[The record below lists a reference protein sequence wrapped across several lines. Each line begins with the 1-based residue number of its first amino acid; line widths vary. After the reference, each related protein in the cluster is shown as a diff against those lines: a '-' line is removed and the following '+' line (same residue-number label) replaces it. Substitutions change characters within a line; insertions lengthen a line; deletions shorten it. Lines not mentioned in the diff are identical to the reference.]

1 MSDIVIDEVQ
11 RLEEKASKLSTRV
24 EALEKA
30 KLAIEAERDA
40 RKRALKALMDECKKE
55 LGIDP
60 NDLEDEIKKS
70 KEVLSV
76 KLQII
81 ERDVEVAEKV
91 LIPMLAEIEKG

>member
-1 MSDIVIDEVQ
+1 MTAVADDVLELEARAS
-11 RLEEKASKLSTRV
+11 RLSSRI

-30 KLAIEAERDA
+30 KFAIEAERDA
-40 RKRALKALMDECKKE
+40 RKRALKSLMDECKKE

-76 KLQII
+76 KLQIV
-81 ERDVEVAEKV
+81 ERDVEAAEK
-91 LIPMLAEIEKG
+91 LLNPMLAEIQKD

>member
-1 MSDIVIDEVQ
+1 MTVAADDIAE
-11 RLEEKASKLSTRV
+11 LEERASRLSSRI
-24 EALEKA
+24 ESLEKS

-81 ERDVEVAEKV
+81 ERDVEAAEK
-91 LIPMLAEIEKG
+91 LLNPMLAEIQKD